1 MNDRSQDVRKTFY
14 EVLQNWMTKMEL
26 SSLRVNEKNF
36 ILFLLNGLSDDCE
49 EINLQCKDF
58 LEIHGGRMREAL

>member
-1 MNDRSQDVRKTFY
+1 
-14 EVLQNWMTKMEL
+14 MEL

-49 EINLQCKDF
+49 EINIQCKEF
-58 LEIHGGRMREAL
+58 LEIHGGRMKEAL